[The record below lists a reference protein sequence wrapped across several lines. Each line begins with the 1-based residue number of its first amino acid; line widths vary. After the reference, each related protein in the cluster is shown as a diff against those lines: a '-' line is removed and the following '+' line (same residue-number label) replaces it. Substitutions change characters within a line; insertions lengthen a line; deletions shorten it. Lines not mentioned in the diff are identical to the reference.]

1 MQHLQSLHRSGIE
14 VLPKAIPQIPADSAR
29 DHAAVDP
36 AADGHRAGTIDP
48 SHPGDRAAERG
59 VGRANEQHLRPRPVQ
74 ASPSQG
80 LVADSSLPG
89 GERPL
94 DAHQPLDPTALPKN
108 PSAQPA
114 ASSFIRPACLSL
126 SERKESLDLLQNEV
140 VSCSRCPALVRNR
153 TQTVFGVGNIKP
165 RLCFFG
171 EAPGADEDRIGQPF
185 VGRAGQLL
193 DKIIEACTLRR
204 EDVYILNT
212 LKCRPPEN
220 RAPTEDEVENCR
232 DFFERQLAI
241 LQPEFVCCLGATAA
255 KALLRT
261 NLALGRLRG
270 RLHDVQGYK
279 VIVTYH
285 PAYLLRNP
293 AAKKDTWED
302 MKILMKEMGI
312 ELPQK

>member
-1 MQHLQSLHRSGIE
+1 
-14 VLPKAIPQIPADSAR
+14 
-29 DHAAVDP
+29 
-36 AADGHRAGTIDP
+36 
-48 SHPGDRAAERG
+48 
-59 VGRANEQHLRPRPVQ
+59 
-74 ASPSQG
+74 
-80 LVADSSLPG
+80 
-89 GERPL
+89 
-94 DAHQPLDPTALPKN
+94 
-108 PSAQPA
+108 
-114 ASSFIRPACLSL
+114 
-126 SERKESLDLLQNEV
+126 LLQNEV
-140 VSCSRCPALVRNR
+140 VGCTRCPALVRNR

-270 RLHDVQGYK
+270 RFHDVQGYK

-302 MKILMKEMGI
+302 MKILLKEMGI